1 MSNDDLFAC
10 AKIDE
15 VIDTCTD
22 ITNCIG
28 GTFRITDEKEKM
40 EARAALCADKFPM
53 YFKALEN
60 ILKNNGE
67 TGKRETI
74 LLICVEETYFPLWC
88 RILRGQ
94 ESDNS

>member
-1 MSNDDLFAC
+1 MLKRYCGKLGGLYPMSNDDLFAC

-22 ITNCIG
+22 ITNCIA

-60 ILKNNGE
+60 ILKDNGE
-67 TGKRETI
+67 TGKR
-74 LLICVEETYFPLWC
+74 
-88 RILRGQ
+88 
-94 ESDNS
+94 DNLADV